1 MPKPEQATGRTVHCE
16 IEVEL
21 GWLIAQLT
29 RMGVTDLE
37 LTTEGFADNARG
49 PVLYLVKISFQ
60 PREVQHDVKSHR
72 TPR

>member
-49 PVLYLVKISFQ
+49 TGSLLSKDQFSTARGPA
-60 PREVQHDVKSHR
+60 
-72 TPR
+72 